1 MTADINN
8 LHNIYIS
15 IYFKSFNELKNA
27 FDSGILKKNNNYE
40 IRFDLF
46 ELNDKNPE
54 NIISYM
60 NENKIN
66 YIFTYRGSKIAD
78 IIKVYSYAFNRAPI
92 IDIDISNFYFKRDD
106 FQKSRLMLSYH
117 GNNNDDVKNILK
129 NMEMHN
135 PDIYKIALN
144 YNDYEKFLR
153 DLLIIMDFKKRTNK
167 EMAFIP
173 MGDKNSFLRV
183 FSLIT
188 VSDIGYAKFKEST
201 APGQLTLDNYNEI
214 FEILKH

>member
-1 MTADINN
+1 
-8 LHNIYIS
+8 
-15 IYFKSFNELKNA
+15 
-27 FDSGILKKNNNYE
+27 
-40 IRFDLF
+40 
-46 ELNDKNPE
+46 
-54 NIISYM
+54 
-60 NENKIN
+60 
-66 YIFTYRGSKIAD
+66 
-78 IIKVYSYAFNRAPI
+78 
-92 IDIDISNFYFKRDD
+92 
-106 FQKSRLMLSYH
+106 
-117 GNNNDDVKNILK
+117 
-129 NMEMHN
+129 MHN

>member
-129 NMEMHN
+129 KMEMHN

>member
-129 NMEMHN
+129 KMEIYN

-173 MGDKNSFLRV
+173 MGDKNSFLRI
-183 FSLIT
+183 FSLMT